1 MWINSQAHKRIQRRL
16 RFSKRGKYYT
26 RMLLVGFVAAY
37 ITPFKFESK
46 YDLEVLWTY
55 FNRDFI
61 GNDENG
67 NVFIQGEIQDRIFYR
82 YGDRV

>member
-61 GNDENG
+61 GIDLKKDYCKLGKGRLEQNK
-67 NVFIQGEIQDRIFYR
+67 
-82 YGDRV
+82 